1 MNESKQGTS
10 IISNLIMDGHFR
22 TAPEIAQNIGVTTN
36 RLYGWDLK
44 ETWPLWALKLVGY
57 EFKAKS
63 QVKLKKCAS
72 CHQMLSKE
80 AYDRNGEYYRIS
92 CKECRKEQRREK
104 NDIYLQSKN

>member
-1 MNESKQGTS
+1 MNESNQATS

-22 TAPEIAQNIGVTTN
+22 NAPEIAKHIRVTTN

-63 QVKLKKCAS
+63 QVKLKKCKS
-72 CHQMLSKE
+72 CHQMLNKE
-80 AYDRNGEYYRIS
+80 DYHKNGDYYRTI
-92 CKECRKEQRREK
+92 CKECR
-104 NDIYLQSKN
+104 SKRIEE